1 MDEGAF
7 AVLEAELRARLLDVN
22 RIADRVEAR
31 RTTFAELAEEVD
43 SLGYQLHNLYGA
55 PSSTR
60 PAP

>member
-31 RTTFAELAEEVD
+31 RTTFAERAEEVD
-43 SLGYQLHNLYGA
+43 SLGYQLHHLYGA